1 METASVFKVGLKK
14 EVLSTLEKACHR
26 YECRSKRLAGL
37 AKPFHSLHLKT
48 SESILDVVEGYF
60 AALALPGSWITR
72 SPNPDL
78 SSTTSRMLLLKPG
91 LWAQR
96 QPSFTELDMVLCES
110 D

>member
-1 METASVFKVGLKK
+1 MFKVGLKK
-14 EVLSTLEKACHR
+14 EVFSTLEKACNR

-37 AKPFHSLHLKT
+37 AKPLRSLGLKT
-48 SESILDVVEGYF
+48 SESIFDVVEGYF
-60 AALALPGSWITR
+60 TALALKGSWITW

-78 SSTTSRMLLLKPG
+78 SSTTSRMLLLKPS

-96 QPSFTELDMVLCES
+96 QPSFTELDMVLCEP